1 MRKCRATGGDLLHAT
16 TEGLLG
22 LRYDHD
28 IVFPIGQKA
37 SIDSSPKGKHSP
49 LIPRYP
55 VQVSCITVRDQDT
68 TFGHDKVSKLEC
80 LCRPRCFIRV
90 SGKKRPCRS
99 RLRYQDEL

>member
-37 SIDSSPKGKHSP
+37 SIDSSPKGKHSS
-49 LIPRYP
+49 LIPSYP
-55 VQVSCITVRDQDT
+55 VQVSRVTVRDQDT
-68 TFGHDKVSKLEC
+68 AFGHDKVSKLEC
-80 LCRPRCFIRV
+80 LCHPRRFILIRA
-90 SGKKRPCRS
+90 RR
-99 RLRYQDEL
+99 R